1 MPQPHSKG
9 ADPGTRG
16 AAIEVLEYIVQLEM
30 TPARWER
37 LTELIDIAIQAATAG
52 DRDGLRQAT
61 VELELAGPV
70 RITRIGD
77 SPSVPP
83 PQGVRER
90 VNHLIHA
97 LSTDADR
104 DADDDGR

>member
-1 MPQPHSKG
+1 MAETRGTG
-9 ADPGTRG
+9 ADAETR
-16 AAIEVLEYIVQLEM
+16 AAREILEHILKLEM
-30 TPARWER
+30 APARWER
-37 LTELIDIAIQAATAG
+37 LSHLIEIAIGAEAAG
-52 DRDGLRQAT
+52 DRDGLRHAT

-83 PQGVRER
+83 PPAVRER

-97 LSTDADR
+97 LSTDAGR
-104 DADDDGR
+104 DAGEDER